1 MKNPLISVVIPV
13 YGVEKY
19 IAEFIETVFSQD
31 YQNVQFIFVNDGT
44 KDKSIE
50 ILNATV
56 ESKYPHLKERIIIV
70 NKQNGG
76 LPAARKTGMEYVKGD
91 YVCHMDPDDWIETGS
106 FRKMADAIE
115 KTEPD
120 ILYYYMVKEYPDRKS
135 IKKDRDYAGDIQR
148 YIKDMFNHRALGSL
162 CNKCVKTSIY
172 RNCDITFPKYNYAED
187 CYVTSQLAAAAES
200 VTLMKEVVYHYRKSN
215 SGSLSHQK
223 RQGRKREYAMNFLEL
238 YEKYRDIPREN
249 NPISCIFDDIL
260 LKAGW
265 FSIAFRL
272 NLFASY
278 PYLAKDIRRARPSF
292 SIEVPIL
299 AQLLVKAYA
308 LFR

>member
-115 KTEPD
+115 KSEPD
-120 ILYYYMVKEYPDRKS
+120 ILYYYMVKE
-135 IKKDRDYAGDIQR
+135 
-148 YIKDMFNHRALGSL
+148 
-162 CNKCVKTSIY
+162 
-172 RNCDITFPKYNYAED
+172 
-187 CYVTSQLAAAAES
+187 
-200 VTLMKEVVYHYRKSN
+200 
-215 SGSLSHQK
+215 
-223 RQGRKREYAMNFLEL
+223 
-238 YEKYRDIPREN
+238 
-249 NPISCIFDDIL
+249 
-260 LKAGW
+260 
-265 FSIAFRL
+265 
-272 NLFASY
+272 
-278 PYLAKDIRRARPSF
+278 
-292 SIEVPIL
+292 
-299 AQLLVKAYA
+299 
-308 LFR
+308 